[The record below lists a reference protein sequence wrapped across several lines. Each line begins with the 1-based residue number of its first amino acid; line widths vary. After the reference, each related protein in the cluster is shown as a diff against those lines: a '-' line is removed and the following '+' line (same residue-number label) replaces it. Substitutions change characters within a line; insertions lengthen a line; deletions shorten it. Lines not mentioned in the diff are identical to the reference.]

1 MTAAPPSTGLPA
13 YADYVSH
20 IESAPRRAGSRWPF
34 IALIVLGA
42 LLVLAPLLT
51 GMFPRAIKGEAMIEA
66 FRPHMDPVSLRDYRE
81 DLRVL
86 DDARTNLL
94 TLRAN
99 GQQPGQFPLIDKFV
113 RDYPA
118 IQTDLTG
125 MVDRI
130 DANQENYRK
139 LSGTTSFGALPWLL
153 ALPGLALVAAGGF
166 GLRAAANG
174 RRGPGWYGVA
184 ALAGLGLLLV
194 PATGGLF
201 QAAPAAQPLID
212 DFRPIL
218 TTDQVRTVQ
227 GYFVTIVGADGE
239 LNSRYSGALTA
250 AHPGAERAGITAL
263 ETRWQPMTA
272 RFASLVGVLNDN
284 VENFDAVAALDDS
297 TRPLGVTAFR
307 VLGWGF
313 VIPGALALAFTA
325 AGWRLSRIDSRP
337 GGSTGGASA

>member
-20 IESAPRRAGSRWPF
+20 VESAPPRAGSRLPF
-34 IALIVLGA
+34 LALIALGA
-42 LLVLAPLLT
+42 LLVTVPLVT
-51 GMFPRAIKGEAMIEA
+51 GMFPRAVKGEAMIAA
-66 FRPHMDPVSLRDYRE
+66 FEPHMSPDSLGNYRT

-86 DDARTNLL
+86 GEARANLL
-94 TLRAN
+94 ALRAA
-99 GQQPGQFPLIDKFV
+99 GQEPGRFPLIDTFV

-118 IQTDLTG
+118 IESDLTG

-130 DANQENYRK
+130 EANRDNYRK
-139 LSGTTSFGALPWLL
+139 LSDTTPFGALPWLL
-153 ALPGLALVAAGGF
+153 ALPGLVLIGAGGF
-166 GLRAAANG
+166 GLRGVAQG
-174 RRGPGWYGVA
+174 RRGLGWYGVA
-184 ALAGLGLLLV
+184 ALAGAGLLLV

-201 QAAPAAQPLID
+201 QAAPAAQPLIE

-218 TTDQVRTVQ
+218 THERVRAVQ

-239 LNSRYSGALTA
+239 LNSRYSGALAA
-250 AHPGAERAGITAL
+250 AHPDADRAGIAAL
-263 ETRWQPMTA
+263 EARWQPMTA

-297 TRPLGVTAFR
+297 TAPLGVTAFR

-313 VIPGALALAFTA
+313 AVPGALALAGA
-325 AGWRLSRIDSRP
+325 AVGVRLSRVDSRP
-337 GGSTGGASA
+337 GGSPGGASA